1 MSALKPKSHFGKLI
15 TLTEEQKEDIS
26 DVLPFPFPS
35 TASYIC
41 SCLRLLTQ
49 MKMD

>member
-26 DVLPFPFPS
+26 DVLPFPLRS
-35 TASYIC
+35 TILYIY
-41 SCLRLLTQ
+41 SFLPLLTQ
-49 MKMD
+49 MKMG